1 LRRELGSRWIIEYQ
15 ELPLKDNVPRH
26 REVHLR
32 REQQEGGREQAL
44 SVIVRMSGFVRDVTG
59 GKTEADVAAKDI
71 ADCLEKLEVLF
82 PGIKEQL
89 FDEQGDLHRFV
100 DVFVNGDN
108 VQHLQ
113 GLATQLVDGDEV
125 SILPA
130 FAGG

>member
-1 LRRELGSRWIIEYQ
+1 
-15 ELPLKDNVPRH
+15 
-26 REVHLR
+26 
-32 REQQEGGREQAL
+32 
-44 SVIVRMSGFVRDVTG
+44 MSGFVRDVTR
-59 GKTEADVAAKDI
+59 GKTEAEVTARDVAG
-71 ADCLEKLEVLF
+71 CLAELEVLF

-89 FDEQGDLHRFV
+89 FDEEGDLHPFV

-113 GLATQLVDGDEV
+113 GLATQLADGDEV